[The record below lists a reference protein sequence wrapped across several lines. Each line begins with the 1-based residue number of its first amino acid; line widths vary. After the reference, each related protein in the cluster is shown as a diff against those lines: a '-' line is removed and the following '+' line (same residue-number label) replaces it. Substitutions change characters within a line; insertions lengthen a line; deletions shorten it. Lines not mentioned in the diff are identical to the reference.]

1 MNANLYAILRTGFA
15 DHLDETALET
25 PQAAISYR
33 ALDALAGGFAVL
45 LSEAGAAPG
54 DRVAVQVEKSVAAVA
69 LYLGCLRAGLVFVP
83 LNTAYT
89 PAEVGYF
96 LSDAKPRVFVCRPQD
111 VDALSVA
118 AGDAGVACVW
128 ALGPSLDTHMGAVAQ
143 ARAKDAA
150 GEITP
155 RTGADLAAI
164 CYTSGTTGRSKGARL
179 THANLSSNAIAL
191 HDIWGFAPGD
201 VLLHALPIFH
211 VHGLF
216 VALHTALLNASKII
230 FLPAFDPS
238 QVRAR
243 LSDATVMMGVPTFYT
258 RLLED
263 EGFSSAECAHMRLF
277 ISGSAPLT
285 AQASDAWNARTGHRI
300 LERYG
305 MTEAGM
311 ITSNPLD
318 GERVA
323 GTVGFAL
330 PDVALRVCDGDGVEL
345 ARGEPG
351 VLEVRGPNVCDGYW
365 DQPDKTAEEFRA
377 DGFFITGDIAVMD
390 DEGRISIVGRAKD
403 LIISGGY
410 NIYPKEIEG
419 VLDGVPGVAESAVV
433 GAPHTD
439 LGEGVV
445 AVLVAD
451 GEPVEEAVLTAALN
465 AALARFKHPRRYVWV
480 DALPRNAMGK
490 VQKVELRRMCAD
502 VYSG

>member
-1 MNANLYAILRTGFA
+1 
-15 DHLDETALET
+15 
-25 PQAAISYR
+25 
-33 ALDALAGGFAVL
+33 
-45 LSEAGAAPG
+45 
-54 DRVAVQVEKSVAAVA
+54 
-69 LYLGCLRAGLVFVP
+69 
-83 LNTAYT
+83 
-89 PAEVGYF
+89 
-96 LSDAKPRVFVCRPQD
+96 
-111 VDALSVA
+111 
-118 AGDAGVACVW
+118 
-128 ALGPSLDTHMGAVAQ
+128 
-143 ARAKDAA
+143 
-150 GEITP
+150 
-155 RTGADLAAI
+155 
-164 CYTSGTTGRSKGARL
+164 
-179 THANLSSNAIAL
+179 
-191 HDIWGFAPGD
+191 